1 MKSFGLQ
8 IYEEIKSANQIIR
21 QGNNATIAQGINVVG
36 SALTLM
42 VGISTGGV
50 LGSILGACSFVY
62 GSMKVKN
69 GIEVYTVSKDAMKIK
84 EDYTSTL
91 NSVEEKYREL
101 CEQHVAVAN
110 NIAQCELV
118 ATQ

>member
-1 MKSFGLQ
+1 M
-8 IYEEIKSANQIIR
+8 
-21 QGNNATIAQGINVVG
+21 G
-36 SALTLM
+36 STLTLM
-42 VGISTGGV
+42 LSISTGGV
-50 LGSILGACSFVY
+50 LGGILGVGSFIY
-62 GSMKVKN
+62 GSMKVIN
-69 GIEVYTVSKDAMKIK
+69 GIEAYAASKDTMKIK
-84 EDYTSTL
+84 EDYTRTL